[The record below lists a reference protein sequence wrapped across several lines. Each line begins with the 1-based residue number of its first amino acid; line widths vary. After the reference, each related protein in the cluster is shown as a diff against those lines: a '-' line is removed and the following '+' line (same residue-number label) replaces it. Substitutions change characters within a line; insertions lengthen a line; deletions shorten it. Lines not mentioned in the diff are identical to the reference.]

1 MKTETKVDVLSAA
14 DAGSLYDASVK
25 KIFSCKEIIVP
36 FLQLVVPEFKDCS
49 QEEILACLDLSSVSS
64 KTTVSDTGTAK
75 NNTDYGIEEVNGELS
90 SVNEKLIRFDVKF
103 LALNP
108 VLSSKNKVKVNLH
121 IDIEG
126 QKSYIPSNPK
136 YKIET
141 RGMYYCARDLSSQ
154 IGVATGK
161 TNYADLE
168 KCYSIW
174 ICTEGVPKDLQNTV
188 TMFSIQQTDVVG
200 KADIPKEIY
209 DLMTCIVIRRG
220 SNSKEKDNSL
230 FDFLNGLF
238 GGNIAKLEKYSKI
251 KWDTEFEE
259 EVQTMSSYGSILYDQ
274 GVEQGYKEAI
284 LALLQSGMEPK
295 NIAESLMITEER
307 VREVAEEHNILISKE

>member
-25 KIFSCKEIIVP
+25 KVFSCKEIIVP

-75 NNTDYGIEEVNGELS
+75 SNTDYRIEEVNGELS

-168 KCYSIW
+168 KCYSI
-174 ICTEGVPKDLQNTV
+174 
-188 TMFSIQQTDVVG
+188 
-200 KADIPKEIY
+200 
-209 DLMTCIVIRRG
+209 
-220 SNSKEKDNSL
+220 
-230 FDFLNGLF
+230 
-238 GGNIAKLEKYSKI
+238 
-251 KWDTEFEE
+251 
-259 EVQTMSSYGSILYDQ
+259 
-274 GVEQGYKEAI
+274 
-284 LALLQSGMEPK
+284 
-295 NIAESLMITEER
+295 
-307 VREVAEEHNILISKE
+307 